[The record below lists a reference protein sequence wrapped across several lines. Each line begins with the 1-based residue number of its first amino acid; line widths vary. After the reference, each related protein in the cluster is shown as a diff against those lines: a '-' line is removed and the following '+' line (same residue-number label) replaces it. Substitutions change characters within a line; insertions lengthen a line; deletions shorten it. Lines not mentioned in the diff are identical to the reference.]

1 MQDLANA
8 LLQPVW
14 GDIDS
19 LVDPMLF
26 IGNCPKIVDDYC
38 NGEVAEKL
46 SKYKDALSKAST
58 AQLSI

>member
-1 MQDLANA
+1 MV
-8 LLQPVW
+8 QPVW

-19 LVDPMLF
+19 LVDPALF
-26 IGNCPKIVDDYC
+26 IGNCPKITEDYC

-46 SKYKDALSKAST
+46 AKYKDALDKATT